1 MMQRDI
7 ARQANGGRATVAS
20 ELPAQLPVGGTM
32 ALLGVAELML
42 SFTVI
47 YAVLQAPGVATGL
60 PLLVPTVLQSL
71 PRGPFELAAIIT
83 LTFGAVGLSIGLY
96 RRDVYRHAGRMAVA
110 AVLATAAA
118 FIVMTLLVG
127 SIERGLSLP
136 QALTIGRVI
145 GAWMLTI
152 GVMRA
157 AVGLVNRYRHPAR
170 RILILGEPN
179 EVRRVHGRLQSR
191 LGRRFDA
198 VVSHARDLA
207 QDLAWQH
214 LRREELWAVVMA
226 TPLEA
231 EATEALLDA
240 KLRGLRVVSG
250 TDFQER
256 NLGRI
261 DLDGLTSDAF
271 LTADGFEVDNAFDR
285 TKRLCDIA
293 LSVAMIVLT
302 LPLMLLTAL
311 AIKADTP
318 GPVLYRQSR
327 TGAFGKTFTV
337 FKFRSMT
344 ANAEAGGKALWA
356 QKADPRVTRVGRFI
370 RATRIDE
377 LPQLWNILRGEM
389 SLVGPRPERPHFVE
403 QLGRAIPFYEQR
415 SYVKPGLTGWAQVN
429 YPYGASVEDA
439 REKLAYD
446 LYYVKHRSIW
456 LDLKILLATVRVV
469 LTRDGAR

>member
-1 MMQRDI
+1 MMQ
-7 ARQANGGRATVAS
+7 ARQADGGQAAVVP
-20 ELPAQLPVGGTM
+20 EMPWGGSM
-32 ALLGVAELML
+32 ALLGLLELVL

-47 YAVLQAPGVATGL
+47 YAVVQAPAVATGL
-60 PLLVPTVLQSL
+60 PLLIPTMVRSL
-71 PRGPFELAAIIT
+71 PRGPVELAGIIT

-96 RRDVYRHAGRMAVA
+96 RRDVYRHMGRMLLAVA
-110 AVLATAAA
+110 LATAAA

-127 SIERGLSLP
+127 SVERGLTLS
-136 QALTIGRVI
+136 QALTIGRII

-152 GVMRA
+152 GIIRVSTS
-157 AVGLVNRYRHPAR
+157 LVNRYRQPLR
-170 RILILGEPN
+170 RILILGEQA
-179 EVRRVHGRLQSR
+179 EVNRVHGQLRSR
-191 LGRRFDA
+191 LGQRFDA
-198 VVSHARDLA
+198 VISHARDLGH
-207 QDLAWQH
+207 DLAWPA
-214 LRREELWAVVMA
+214 LRREQLWAVVMA
-226 TPLEA
+226 TPLDA
-231 EATEALLDA
+231 EATHALLDA

-250 TDFQER
+250 VDFQEHS
-256 NLGRI
+256 LGRI
-261 DLDGLTSDAF
+261 DLDGLTSEAF
-271 LTADGFEVDNAFDR
+271 LTADGFEAARWFDR
-285 TKRLCDIA
+285 VKRFSDVT
-293 LSVAMIVLT
+293 LSVAMILLT

-311 AIKADTP
+311 AIKADSP

-344 ANAEAGGKALWA
+344 ANAEAGGKPRWA
-356 QKADPRVTRVGRFI
+356 QKGDTRVTRVGRFI

-403 QLGRAIPFYEQR
+403 QLSRAIPFYDQR

-456 LDLKILLATVRVV
+456 LDMRILLATVRVV
-469 LTRDGAR
+469 LTGDGAR